1 MKDNTHISLKITTS
15 LHFTVTTAIFLP
27 FISVV
32 GDIFYC
38 RTIVKMGNYSSVC
51 LMTTLQGY
59 GALIGKLRFERGSA
73 SEFEWRILTPE
84 G

>member
-1 MKDNTHISLKITTS
+1 
-15 LHFTVTTAIFLP
+15 
-27 FISVV
+27 
-32 GDIFYC
+32 
-38 RTIVKMGNYSSVC
+38 MGNYSSVC